1 MTTGLARVLGRI
13 EEIQGLMETAAES
26 ARPAASTPA
35 TDKTSFAATLD
46 GTLQKAG
53 GETSGLRSTINDLV
67 QQAAARYGVDADL
80 IHAVIRAESGYDPS
94 AVSHAGAMGLMQ
106 LMPENCRDYGV
117 SDPFDCAQNI
127 NAGVRQLKDLISR
140 FGRTDLALAA
150 YNAGPGAVSR
160 YGGIPPY
167 RETQDYVR
175 KITGWLD
182 AGQ

>member
-1 MTTGLARVLGRI
+1 MTDGLARVLGRI
-13 EEIQGLMETAAES
+13 EQIENLMQS
-26 ARPAASTPA
+26 VARPTPDPAPSASRRA
-35 TDKTSFAATLD
+35 SFAETL
-46 GTLQKAG
+46 GGALKTHS
-53 GETSGLRSTINDLV
+53 GETSGLRSTIAGLV
-67 QQAAARYGVDADL
+67 QQASERYGVDADL
-80 IHAVIRAESGYDPS
+80 IHAVIRAESGYDPC
-94 AVSHAGAMGLMQ
+94 AVSRAGAKGLMQ

-127 NAGVRQLKDLISR
+127 NAGVRQLREMLTR

-175 KITGWLD
+175 KITAWLD
-182 AGQ
+182 DTN